1 MGDKVVSVFS
11 LIIMGGI
18 VIRVVTNKESASTLS
33 AVFHGVGEDIHA
45 SFG

>member
-1 MGDKVVSVFS
+1 MVDNVTSVFS
-11 LIIMGGI
+11 LIIIGGI
-18 VIRVVTNKESASTLS
+18 VIRVATNKQSAGTIS